1 MQNSGEGS
9 MIDKTAESHPGS
21 VMVYSLQL
29 VSIFAHDNIK
39 WIIDFLYLQRTKD
52 LSVVQIRSLKIL

>member
-1 MQNSGEGS
+1 
-9 MIDKTAESHPGS
+9 MIDKTAESHSGS